1 MNYSDSA
8 RIKAILTNGWRSW
21 VDSTDEADIVIFD
34 TCSVRQKSEDKVF
47 GLLKEIPAT
56 KKVWLTG
63 CMVQH
68 YLKTW
73 KIVKQRDKKEQK
85 SLQLGNFVWWV
96 KTKNPTIIWRHE
108 EDLEWYAKYDNPTG
122 DYLFVNHSFN
132 PLYKKMAMKFPNIEL
147 FFRIDDVWMLPRM
160 VQQLWYTIAPD
171 VDLFNEY
178 TGILPQGTN
187 QLMDAQSKT
196 AYVPISTWCSQ
207 FCAYCIVPY
216 SRGLEK
222 NRPVDEI
229 VAEVKYHL
237 DNGIKEIVLLWQIV
251 NKHPDFVH
259 ILKEVLKMP
268 WLVWLRYT
276 SPYPTYYSPE
286 LLALHE
292 SEEKLC
298 PHIHMPLQAGSNP
311 VLKKMFRGYTVEQYK
326 TFVDNIH
333 ALKRPIS
340 ITTDIIIWFSDET
353 EEDFVGSLDMI
364 RYAKFDMIFMGIY
377 SPRPGT
383 LGAKKYEDNVS
394 REEKKARRQRMN
406 NLLREV
412 SEENNKS
419 ELGTTRLMM
428 VNKIEEWFFSG
439 YSDNFKTIV
448 VKTPSPLAQRSFVD
462 AQDDSAKKPYVQL
475 GDFVNVRITHTESLK
490 LFAEIV

>member
-8 RIKAILTNGWRSW
+8 RIKAILTNWWRSR
-21 VDSTDEADIVIFD
+21 VDSIDAADIVIFD

-47 GLLKEIPAT
+47 GLLKEIPHT

-96 KTKNPTIIWRHE
+96 KTKTPTVIWRHE

-122 DYLFVNHSFN
+122 DYLFVNHAFN
-132 PLYKKMAMKFPNIEL
+132 PLYKKMAMKFPHIEL
-147 FFRIDDVWMLPRM
+147 FFRIDDVGMLPRM

-171 VDLFNEY
+171 VDVFNEY
-178 TGILPQGTN
+178 TWILPQGTN

-216 SRGLEK
+216 SRWLEK

-229 VAEVKYHL
+229 LAEVKHHL

-251 NKHPDFVH
+251 NKHPEFVH

-276 SPYPTYYSPE
+276 SPYPTYYTPE

-298 PHIHMPLQAGSNP
+298 PHIHMPLQAGSDL

-326 TFVDNIH
+326 TFVDNIR
-333 ALKRPIS
+333 ALKRSIS

-364 RYAKFDMIFMGIY
+364 HYAKFDMIFMWIY

-412 SEENNKS
+412 SEDNNKA

-428 VNKIEEWFFSG
+428 VNKIEEWFFSW

-448 VKTPSPLAQRSFVD
+448 VKTPLPSAQKSFAD
-462 AQDDSAKKPYVQL
+462 AQDDIAVKPVVQL
-475 GDFVNVRITHTESLK
+475 GDFVKVKITHTESLK